1 MKRPKK
7 KKYPRLKTD
16 ERPRHELQTFKVRC
30 SLETAFY
37 AFVEAHDADEAEIV
51 AENWCRE
58 TDRKMVDG
66 LFWDSQATYKHST
79 FEAEE
84 A

>member
-30 SLETAFY
+30 SQETAFY
-37 AFVEAHDADEAEIV
+37 AFIEAHDAKEAEIV

-58 TDRKMVDG
+58 TDGRTPE
-66 LFWDSQATYKHST
+66 FWDSQATYKHLT

>member
-1 MKRPKK
+1 MKRK
-7 KKYPRLKTD
+7 KKYPKLKTD
-16 ERPRHELQTFKVRC
+16 ERPRGELQTFKVRC
-30 SLETAFY
+30 SMETAFY
-37 AFVEAHDADEAEIV
+37 AFVEAHNADEAELV

-58 TDRKMVDG
+58 SGAKRDDG
-66 LFWDSQATYKHST
+66 LFWESEATYRHST

>member
-1 MKRPKK
+1 MKKLKR
-7 KKYPRLKTD
+7 KYHKLKTD

-37 AFVEAHDADEAEIV
+37 VLVEAHDTQEAEIV
-51 AENWCRE
+51 AENWCRKSDE
-58 TDRKMVDG
+58 ERDDG
-66 LFWDSQATYKHST
+66 LFWPSEASHMHSK

>member
-1 MKRPKK
+1 MKSKK
-7 KKYPRLKTD
+7 KCPKLKTE

-37 AFVEAHDADEAEIV
+37 TFVEAHDADEAEIV
-51 AENWCRE
+51 AANWCRE
-58 TDRKMVDG
+58 SDEKRDDG
-66 LFWDSQATYKHST
+66 LFWQSEASHMHSK

>member
-1 MKRPKK
+1 MKGK
-7 KKYPRLKTD
+7 KKYPKLKTE
-16 ERPRHELQTFKVRC
+16 ERPRHKLQTFKVRC

-58 TDRKMVDG
+58 SDAKRDDG
-66 LFWDSQATYKHST
+66 LFWPSEASHMHSK

>member
-1 MKRPKK
+1 MARKK
-7 KKYPRLKTD
+7 KCPKLKTD
-16 ERPRHELQTFKVRC
+16 EVPRHELQTFKVRC
-30 SLETAFY
+30 SQETAFY
-37 AFVEAHDADEAEIV
+37 AFVEAHDTDEAELV

-58 TDRKMVDG
+58 SDAKRDDG
-66 LFWDSQATYKHST
+66 LFWDSEATHKHLK

>member
-1 MKRPKK
+1 MKSRKKCPK
-7 KKYPRLKTD
+7 LKTD
-16 ERPRHELQTFKVRC
+16 ERPRGELQTFKVRC

-37 AFVEAHDADEAEIV
+37 AIVEAHDADEAELV
-51 AENWCRE
+51 AENWCRKSDE
-58 TDRKMVDG
+58 EREDG
-66 LFWDSQATYKHST
+66 LFWPSEASHMHSK

>member
-7 KKYPRLKTD
+7 KKCPKLKTD

-37 AFVEAHDADEAEIV
+37 AFVEAHDAKEAEIV
-51 AENWCRE
+51 AENWCRKSDKE
-58 TDRKMVDG
+58 RDDG
-66 LFWDSQATYKHST
+66 LFWDSEATYKHST

-84 A
+84 T

>member
-7 KKYPRLKTD
+7 KRYPRLKTD

-30 SLETAFY
+30 SLETVFY
-37 AFVEAHDADEAEIV
+37 AFVEAHNANEAEIM
-51 AENWCRE
+51 AENWCK
-58 TDRKMVDG
+58 DVD
-66 LFWDSQATYKHST
+66 WDYEATYKHST
-79 FEAEE
+79 FEAGE

>member
-1 MKRPKK
+1 MKRQKR
-7 KKYPRLKTD
+7 KYRRLKTE

-37 AFVEAHDADEAEIV
+37 AFVEAHDADEAELV

-58 TDRKMVDG
+58 SDAKRDDG
-66 LFWDSQATYKHST
+66 LFWDSEATYKHST

-84 A
+84 T

>member
-1 MKRPKK
+1 MKRK
-7 KKYPRLKTD
+7 KKYPKLKTD
-16 ERPRHELQTFKVRC
+16 ERPRGELHTFKVRC
-30 SLETAFY
+30 SMEAAFY
-37 AFVEAHDADEAEIV
+37 AFVEAHNADEAELV

-58 TDRKMVDG
+58 SDEKRDDG
-66 LFWDSQATYKHST
+66 LFWESEATYKHSK

>member
-1 MKRPKK
+1 MKGK
-7 KKYPRLKTD
+7 KKYPKLKTE
-16 ERPRHELQTFKVRC
+16 ERPRHKLQTFKVRC
-30 SLETAFY
+30 SLEAAFY

-58 TDRKMVDG
+58 SDAKRDDG
-66 LFWDSQATYKHST
+66 LFWPSEASHMHSK

>member
-1 MKRPKK
+1 MARKK
-7 KKYPRLKTD
+7 KCPKLKTD
-16 ERPRHELQTFKVRC
+16 EVPRHELQTFKVRC
-30 SLETAFY
+30 SQEAAFY
-37 AFVEAHDADEAEIV
+37 AFVEAHDADEAELV

-58 TDRKMVDG
+58 FDEEMSDG
-66 LFWDSQATYKHST
+66 EFWDSQATWKHLM

>member
-1 MKRPKK
+1 M
-7 KKYPRLKTD
+7 
-16 ERPRHELQTFKVRC
+16 ERYITLG
-30 SLETAFY
+30 
-37 AFVEAHDADEAEIV
+37 ADEAELV

-58 TDRKMVDG
+58 SDARRDGG
-66 LFWDSQATYKHST
+66 LFWDSEATHRHSR